1 MHYILKT
8 RGYSS
13 RQDAANIVSS
23 DNQPIKTLGSAIEK
37 IMELLEYQ
45 QEEIAEVMICNDLG
59 KTVYS
64 VKPTGNRSF
73 HVTELF

>member
-13 RQDAANIVSS
+13 RQDASSVVSC
-23 DNQPIKTLGSAIEK
+23 NNEPIKTLGSAIEK
-37 IMELLEYQ
+37 IMEILEYQ
-45 QEEIAEVMICNDLG
+45 AEEIAEIMICNDLG

-64 VKPTGNRSF
+64 VKPTGTRSF
-73 HVTELF
+73 HVTELL